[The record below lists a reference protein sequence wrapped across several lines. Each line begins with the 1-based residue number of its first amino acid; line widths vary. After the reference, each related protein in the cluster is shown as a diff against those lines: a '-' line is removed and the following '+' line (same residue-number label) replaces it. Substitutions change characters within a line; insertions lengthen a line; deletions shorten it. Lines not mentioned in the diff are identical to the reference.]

1 MKQIRTRFTKEA
13 RVASPLKRQAFLDTL
28 YDEAMED
35 PYRGD
40 SIAAIVSDLA
50 KRHKLSFEEMLYLK
64 KKSEKEAIGLV
75 EKSRR

>member
-13 RVASPLKRQAFLDTL
+13 RVTTGLKRQAILDTL

-40 SIAAIVSDLA
+40 SIATIVSDLA
-50 KRHKLSFEEMLYLK
+50 KRHKLSFDEMVYLK
-64 KKSEKEAIGLV
+64 KKSDKESIGTV
-75 EKSRR
+75 EKTR